1 MGEAKQKQPF
11 LERMKEKWGLNSIF
25 QVVLI
30 LIVFALTGMTV
41 VWLRPIIFQ
50 VIGIEN
56 ANGWLK
62 TVSYLVL
69 VFPLY
74 QVLLLAYGFC
84 IRAVFLLLGEGKE
97 ISQCRYPLVQPLLT
111 LHVSSSI

>member
-25 QVVLI
+25 QVILI

-62 TVSYLVL
+62 TISYLVL

-74 QVLLLAYGFC
+74 QVLLLAYGFVFGQFSFFWEKEKKLVNAV
-84 IRAVFLLLGEGKE
+84 IRLF
-97 ISQCRYPLVQPLLT
+97 SR
-111 LHVSSSI
+111 S

>member
-1 MGEAKQKQPF
+1 MEEPEQKQPF
-11 LERMKEKWGLNSIF
+11 LKRMQEKWGLTSIF

-41 VWLRPIIFQ
+41 VWVRPVIFDLL
-50 VIGIEN
+50 GIQN
-56 ANGWLK
+56 ANGWIK

-74 QVLLLAYGFC
+74 QGLLLFYGFVFGQFNFFWEKEKKLAK
-84 IRAVFLLLGEGKE
+84 AVMRLFDR
-97 ISQCRYPLVQPLLT
+97 S
-111 LHVSSSI
+111 

>member
-30 LIVFALTGMTV
+30 LIVFSLTGMTV

-74 QVLLLAYGFC
+74 QVLLLAYGFVFGQFSFFWEKEKKLVNAV
-84 IRAVFLLLGEGKE
+84 IRLF
-97 ISQCRYPLVQPLLT
+97 SR
-111 LHVSSSI
+111 S

>member
-1 MGEAKQKQPF
+1 MGEVENKQPY
-11 LERMKEKWGLNSIF
+11 LKRMQEKWGLTSIF

-41 VWLRPIIFQ
+41 VWARPIIFH
-50 VIGIEN
+50 ILGIED
-56 ANGWLK
+56 ASGWIK

-74 QVLLLAYGFC
+74 QCLLLVYGFVFGQFSFFWEKEKKLVK
-84 IRAVFLLLGEGKE
+84 AVMRLFDR
-97 ISQCRYPLVQPLLT
+97 S
-111 LHVSSSI
+111 

>member
-1 MGEAKQKQPF
+1 METLKNNMEEGKEKQPF
-11 LERMKEKWGLNSIF
+11 LERMKAKWGLKSIF

-30 LIVFALTGMTV
+30 LIVFAITGMTV
-41 VWLRPIIFQ
+41 VWARPIIFKLL
-50 VIGIEN
+50 GIEN

-74 QVLLLAYGFC
+74 QALLLFYGF
-84 IRAVFLLLGEGKE
+84 VFGQFSFFWEKEKKLLNTVL
-97 ISQCRYPLVQPLLT
+97 RLFR
-111 LHVSSSI
+111 